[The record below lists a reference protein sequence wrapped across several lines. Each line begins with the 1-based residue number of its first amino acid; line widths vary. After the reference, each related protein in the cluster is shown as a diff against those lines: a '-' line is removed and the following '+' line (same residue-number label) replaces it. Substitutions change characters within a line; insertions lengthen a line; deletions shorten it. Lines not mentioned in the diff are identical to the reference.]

1 MPRRKIHSKE
11 PLTAQAVMETPVGLV
26 FLCFSAKGLQRLI
39 IAGESEFREGV
50 VMGYTPET
58 QSLLPGVLKT
68 WHDQVAQALDDYF
81 SGQAADFAA
90 LALDLQGSPFHLQ
103 VWQEL
108 RKIPMYFP
116 GQSVNCTQ
124 STAPYSAS
132 FFLPSVCLMAF
143 FSSFK
148 AENPHQPAFGRGK
161 GKDAVFIGF
170 HHLGDEIVIGRG
182 HLRVRHSS
190 IPLPHRRLPR
200 ACP

>member
-108 RKIPMYFP
+108 RKIPMGETVSYQELARRLGNP
-116 GQSVNCTQ
+116 QAARAVGQACGANPLPLIVPCHRVI
-124 STAPYSAS
+124 AAS
-132 FFLPSVCLMAF
+132 GALGG
-143 FSSFK
+143 FSSGL
-148 AENPHQPAFGRGK
+148 GRKRWLLEHEKIQAGERP
-161 GKDAVFIGF
+161 GA
-170 HHLGDEIVIGRG
+170 
-182 HLRVRHSS
+182 
-190 IPLPHRRLPR
+190 
-200 ACP
+200 